1 MTLRLISALFLG
13 LVTLNSVAN
22 ADVLNLEY
30 IKTNLGGGTYQY
42 DFKLILT
49 NADNSYSAGQG
60 WNWIIFGDIPSATS
74 PLSDF
79 NLLSETFPNPNM
91 GFSSSSG
98 GHNGP
103 TFIDSI
109 NFSTD
114 GWIPNFVGDFVTWS
128 GTSGSDI
135 PDGSLLFSTLV
146 PINGANVADFQVAN
160 AVPEPT
166 SMGVMSLAFAGLCL
180 VRRKRD

>member
-1 MTLRLISALFLG
+1 MMLRLISTLFIG
-13 LVTLNSVAN
+13 LVTLSSVAN

-30 IKTNLGGGTYQY
+30 YKTNLGGGTYQY

-49 NADNSYSAGQG
+49 NADSSYSAGQG
-60 WNWIIFGDIPSATS
+60 WNWIVFGDAQTAVS

-79 NLLSETFPNPNM
+79 ILLSETFPNPNM
-91 GFSSSSG
+91 SFNFSSG
-98 GHNGP
+98 YHNGP
-103 TFIDSI
+103 TFIDGFNI
-109 NFSTD
+109 STN

-128 GTSGSDI
+128 GTSASDI
-135 PDGSLLFSTLV
+135 PDGSLLFSTLIT
-146 PINGANVADFQVAN
+146 INGANAADFQVAN

-166 SMGVMSLAFAGLCL
+166 SMGVLSLAFAGLCL